1 MDGMIIGSESEQ
13 KNVEDFNLRTNHIS
27 EEGFIKHI
35 TEEIKNAEIVSQAD
49 YLTFKKINSYYF
61 TERKNVDSFAF
72 VLFATNIDDERRVGL
87 TYEFQ
92 PSINKSIIKAFTSSI
107 KNPDTNDILDLVI
120 DEIEAQAGFI
130 TTKPEIEYLGKCFVS
145 SNLSEF
151 CHLFGVAVDKTRQF
165 KKESSN
171 PRKMNAGHY
180 WATNEEVKDLEDWRA
195 QTILMKRYLNKKA
208 QIIIKK
214 K

>member
-1 MDGMIIGSESEQ
+1 MDGIVLGSVSEQ
-13 KNVEDFNLRTNHIS
+13 KNVENFNLRTNHIN

-35 TEEIKNAEIVSQAD
+35 TEEVQNAEIISQTE
-49 YLTFKKINSYYF
+49 YLTFKKIDSYYF
-61 TERKNVDSFAF
+61 AERKNVDSFAF

-87 TYEFQ
+87 TYEYQ
-92 PSINKSIIKAFTSSI
+92 PGINKSIIKAFTSSI
-107 KNPDTNDILDLVI
+107 KDPNVDDILDLVI
-120 DEIEAQAGFI
+120 QEIESQAGFI

-145 SNLSEF
+145 SNMSEF

-165 KKESSN
+165 KKEPSSS
-171 PRKMNAGHY
+171 RKINAGHY

-195 QTILMKRYLNKKA
+195 QTILMKRYLNKKS
-208 QIIIKK
+208 QILIKK

>member
-1 MDGMIIGSESEQ
+1 MDGIIIGSESEQ

-35 TEEIKNAEIVSQAD
+35 SEEVKSTETIAD
-49 YLTFKKINSYYF
+49 TEHLSVKKINSYYF
-61 TERKNVDSFAF
+61 AERKNVDSFAF
-72 VLFATNIDDERRVGL
+72 VLFATNVDDERRVGL

-107 KNPDTNDILDLVI
+107 KDPDTNDILDLVI
-120 DEIEAQAGFI
+120 QEIEAQAGFI

-145 SNLSEF
+145 SNMSEF

-171 PRKMNAGHY
+171 PRKMEAGHY

-195 QTILMKRYLNKKA
+195 QTILMKRYLNKKV
-208 QIIIKK
+208 QIILKK

>member
-35 TEEIKNAEIVSQAD
+35 TEEIKNAEIVSQTD

-130 TTKPEIEYLGKCFVS
+130 TTKPEIEYLGKCF
-145 SNLSEF
+145 
-151 CHLFGVAVDKTRQF
+151 
-165 KKESSN
+165 
-171 PRKMNAGHY
+171 
-180 WATNEEVKDLEDWRA
+180 
-195 QTILMKRYLNKKA
+195 
-208 QIIIKK
+208 
-214 K
+214 